1 MLKEKLKRQFNN
13 INKILRKLKN
23 KKNKADKEAGFTFIE
38 TLVVILIILILSSA
52 VGFTAFRYIDKAK
65 IAAARNQIESYSL
78 ALNGYLFDCENYPSE
93 EQGLNALWEKPILS
107 PVPSGW
113 DGPYVTKKPGNDPWG
128 NEYEFT
134 VPGPNGLPFGIR
146 SFGADKMEGGEGDN
160 KDISSWEG

>member
-1 MLKEKLKRQFNN
+1 MRYFHKIDRDKR
-13 INKILRKLKN
+13 
-23 KKNKADKEAGFTFIE
+23 DPEAGWTFIE
-38 TLVVILIILILSSA
+38 TIIVIGIVLILTSS
-52 VGFTAFRYIDKAK
+52 VGFMAFRYIDKAK
-65 IAAARNQIESYSL
+65 SVTAKNEIENFSL
-78 ALNGYLFDCENYPSE
+78 ALSTYFLDCNQFPSE
-93 EQGLNALWEKPILS
+93 DQDLISLWEKPS
-107 PVPSGW
+107 SDSDGW